1 MKKSTTGGESQPEQS
16 ERTFETALQRLEQI
30 IDQLESANAP
40 LDQAIALV
48 QEGDELS
55 RFCEL
60 QLRKAEGKILQLVER
75 LGEVELEPVEGDA
88 ARRGETQ

>member
-1 MKKSTTGGESQPEQS
+1 MKKTDTGSEHS

-30 IDQLESANAP
+30 IEQLESANVP

-60 QLRKAEGKILQLVER
+60 QLRTAEGRILQLVER
-75 LGEVELEPVEGDA
+75 LGEVGLEPVEGDA